1 MSGSLLL
8 LVFLASIA
16 LLFVLIIAFKWQPF
30 LALIVATL
38 AVGLATMLPFDEVI
52 STMTGGFGTSLA
64 GVGILIGLGV
74 MFGQLLG
81 SAGAIQKIA
90 QAMLKV
96 TGVKGA
102 PAAVAVT
109 GSLVSIPVFFD
120 AAFII
125 LVNLIRNVSR
135 SAKISMMTLTTALAV
150 GLITTHGLVPP
161 TPGPIIVAYN
171 VNVPLGVFLGYAII
185 VAIPAVIVAAIFYA
199 KWIGRGQAVYGEGSE
214 EEVVAGGDSVAS
226 RGSQQ
231 VATKPEISTTRSFVL
246 LLLPIVIILIGSLM
260 TMLPFDNGVT
270 RFLAFLG
277 DPNIGLLIGVVVTWI
292 AVRPYLTEDPNELF
306 TQAIADG
313 GLVIL
318 ISGAGGG
325 YGAMLN
331 ASGVGEY
338 LVELMKGWNMPII
351 LLAFLFAQI
360 LRAALGNT
368 TLALITASTV
378 LGPLASGLDVSP
390 LLLGLAICAG
400 GIGLSLPNDSGFWVV
415 NRFSGLTVP
424 ETLKTWTAGGTLAGL
439 TALAMIF
446 VLSLFSG
453 VLPGM

>member
-135 SAKISMMTLTTALAV
+135 SAKI
-150 GLITTHGLVPP
+150 I
-161 TPGPIIVAYN
+161 
-171 VNVPLGVFLGYAII
+171 
-185 VAIPAVIVAAIFYA
+185 
-199 KWIGRGQAVYGEGSE
+199 
-214 EEVVAGGDSVAS
+214 D
-226 RGSQQ
+226 
-231 VATKPEISTTRSFVL
+231 
-246 LLLPIVIILIGSLM
+246 
-260 TMLPFDNGVT
+260 D
-270 RFLAFLG
+270 
-277 DPNIGLLIGVVVTWI
+277 DP
-292 AVRPYLTEDPNELF
+292 D
-306 TQAIADG
+306 
-313 GLVIL
+313 
-318 ISGAGGG
+318 
-325 YGAMLN
+325 
-331 ASGVGEY
+331 
-338 LVELMKGWNMPII
+338 
-351 LLAFLFAQI
+351 
-360 LRAALGNT
+360 
-368 TLALITASTV
+368 
-378 LGPLASGLDVSP
+378 
-390 LLLGLAICAG
+390 
-400 GIGLSLPNDSGFWVV
+400 
-415 NRFSGLTVP
+415 NRFGSWSYYDSWTRP
-424 ETLKTWTAGGTLAGL
+424 ADTWANHRC
-439 TALAMIF
+439 I
-446 VLSLFSG
+446 
-453 VLPGM
+453 